1 MVSEPDQ
8 LDVLERRPAY
18 TFRRERLG
26 EWAVVLILLLFAGLW
41 LCWPAGRY
49 RSKVPERQPEP
60 QAAYVQVVFSGNPL
74 MHHPDHFTHMVR
86 EGAEPAPALSL
97 LPPAPPPPLP
107 PPPAYAD
114 VVVDPV
120 GLPAVRPREKLPSI
134 PLVAGPPIDPLSV
147 QAVPQGRIT
156 RLSPALQAAQ
166 FRFEMPAS
174 SSGGTGRVTYQIVL
188 GSDGRVARLLD
199 ESTAGNEHSRAWRQ
213 ALLRGS
219 GVTNASGFVEVE
231 W

>member
-8 LDVLERRPAY
+8 LDASEKRPAY
-18 TFRRERLG
+18 TLRRERLG
-26 EWAVVLILLLFAGLW
+26 EWAVLLILLLYAGLW
-41 LCWPAGRY
+41 LCWPVGRY

-60 QAAYVQVVFSGNPL
+60 RAAYVQVVFSGNPL
-74 MHHPDHFTHMVR
+74 MHHPDRFTHMGR
-86 EGAEPAPALSL
+86 DGAEPAPALSL
-97 LPPAPPPPLP
+97 LPPAAPPPLP
-107 PPPAYAD
+107 PPPAYAE

-120 GLPAVRPREKLPSI
+120 GMPAERPLVKSPSI
-134 PLVAGPPIDPLSV
+134 PLVAGPPIDPLPV
-147 QAVPQGRIT
+147 QAMPQGRIT
-156 RLSPALQAAQ
+156 RLSPALRVAQ

-174 SSGGTGRVTYQIVL
+174 SSSGTGRATYQIVL
-188 GSDGRVARLLD
+188 GNDGRVVRLLD
-199 ESTAGNEHSRAWRQ
+199 ESTAGNGQSRAWRQ